1 MHIYPVRRSTVLAAA
16 FAGSLVFPLSIPAQL
31 FTSFWGMSAAYGVAD
46 DGSFVASYNPRIFQ
60 DDLVVLRPAK
70 GDWSVVARGVGY
82 GISRDA
88 KTVVGAKAPGQEAFR
103 WTRSEGAAGLGFIPD
118 GILRSQAL
126 AVSGEGGVVAG
137 FGVPETDFAPEALR
151 WTRDGGM
158 ERLGLLPGS
167 IASVASGVS
176 DDGSTIVGVSWGNR
190 EHAFRWTAEEGM
202 TALEPDHAGY
212 TRAYAASRDGSVVA
226 GTQWFPGEEQEI
238 FRWTEEGGMMGL
250 GSLAD
255 TLGAIPTGMSADGS
269 TIVGYGGVQKPGFI
283 WTEKDGMRD
292 LLTVMLEDYQLTN
305 LEGWSYVQPYAISA
319 NGRYI
324 VGVGYNSNDPANPE
338 QAFLLERLAP
348 VPEPSTYGI
357 MGSGALLG
365 LILIRNRHRMR
376 LASRGRENAER
387 AVRT

>member
-158 ERLGLLPGS
+158 ERLGLPLDRSPALPAG
-167 IASVASGVS
+167 
-176 DDGSTIVGVSWGNR
+176 
-190 EHAFRWTAEEGM
+190 FRTM
-202 TALEPDHAGY
+202 VRP
-212 TRAYAASRDGSVVA
+212 S
-226 GTQWFPGEEQEI
+226 
-238 FRWTEEGGMMGL
+238 
-250 GSLAD
+250 
-255 TLGAIPTGMSADGS
+255 SA
-269 TIVGYGGVQKPGFI
+269 
-283 WTEKDGMRD
+283 
-292 LLTVMLEDYQLTN
+292 
-305 LEGWSYVQPYAISA
+305 
-319 NGRYI
+319 
-324 VGVGYNSNDPANPE
+324 
-338 QAFLLERLAP
+338 
-348 VPEPSTYGI
+348 
-357 MGSGALLG
+357 
-365 LILIRNRHRMR
+365 
-376 LASRGRENAER
+376 
-387 AVRT
+387 